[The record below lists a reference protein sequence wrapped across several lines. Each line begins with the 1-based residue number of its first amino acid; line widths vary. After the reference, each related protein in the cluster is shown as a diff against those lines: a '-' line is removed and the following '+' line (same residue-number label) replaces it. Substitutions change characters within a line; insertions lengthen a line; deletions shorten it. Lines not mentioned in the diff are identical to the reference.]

1 MWEEPRKRK
10 RSLGIRD
17 RQILWERAR
26 HKCEACGKKIDYT
39 EMQVGH
45 KTAYSKGGGATLR
58 NSVCLC
64 YKCNKLQGTDSW
76 SVFLKKLGKS
86 SPSNEAKIIL
96 KTLAVPQLK
105 KLAKKH
111 NITVRGKKVEGF
123 FTDTI
128 KPPTKAQYVSA
139 ISRKVSTHEISSFKK
154 NIPAT
159 PKRKKKPKID
169 NDEDDW
175 GWDWDF

>member
-1 MWEEPRKRK
+1 MWDEPKKRK
-10 RSLGIRD
+10 RSLGTRD
-17 RQILWERAR
+17 RQILWERAK
-26 HKCEACGKKIDYT
+26 HKCEACGKKIDYP

-45 KTAYSKGGGATLR
+45 KTAYSKGGSTTFR

-76 SVFLKKLGKS
+76 STFLRKLGKS
-86 SPSNEAKIIL
+86 SPSNETKTIL
-96 KTLAVPQLK
+96 KTLTVPQLK

-111 NITVRGKKVEGF
+111 NISVRGKKVEGF

-139 ISRKVSTHEISSFKK
+139 ISRKVSISEIRSFKK
-154 NIPAT
+154 KVPAT
-159 PKRKKKPKID
+159 PKPKKKRKTS
-169 NDEDDW
+169 ND
-175 GWDWDF
+175 WDWF

>member
-1 MWEEPRKRK
+1 
-10 RSLGIRD
+10 
-17 RQILWERAR
+17 
-26 HKCEACGKKIDYT
+26 
-39 EMQVGH
+39 MQVGH
-45 KTAYSKGGGATLR
+45 KTAYSKGGSTTFR

-76 SVFLKKLGKS
+76 SMFLRKLGKS
-86 SPSNEAKIIL
+86 SPSNEAKIVL
-96 KTLAVPQLK
+96 KTLTVPQLK

-111 NITVRGKKVEGF
+111 NISVKGKKVEGF

-139 ISRKVSTHEISSFKK
+139 ISRKVSTREIRSFKK

-159 PKRKKKPKID
+159 PKSKKKPKTS
-169 NDEDDW
+169 ND
-175 GWDWDF
+175 WDWF